1 MEVNVNG
8 RFQGGNI
15 VFPSDLLCFDL
26 VTRGCVLM
34 VSVGVA
40 AGGVVVGPGAGLLL
54 LRLGLVLVPQKV
66 PSEGS

>member
-15 VFPSDLLCFDL
+15 VFPSHLLRFDL

-40 AGGVVVGPGAGLLL
+40 AGGVVVGRGMCLLL
-54 LRLGLVLVPQKV
+54 LLGLVLVPQKV